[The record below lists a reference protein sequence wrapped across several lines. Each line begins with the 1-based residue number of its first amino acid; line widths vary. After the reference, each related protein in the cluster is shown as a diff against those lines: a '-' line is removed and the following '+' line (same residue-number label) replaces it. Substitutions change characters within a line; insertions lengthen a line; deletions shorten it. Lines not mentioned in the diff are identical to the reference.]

1 MRATGP
7 TGPAEAARAAGPAE
21 AARAAGPAAAAGR
34 TRPAGRP
41 LLARLLVLF
50 LLAGLVPL
58 LGAPGVA
65 RAASSCSGR
74 PAKTVGFSTGELRV
88 YKSRAHVCAVTVAKK
103 PGKRRT
109 MSVTLQARGG
119 RAVSDKGK
127 YTKMAGP
134 VTVNALNR
142 CVRATGAIGKKSAS
156 TGWIL
161 C

>member
-1 MRATGP
+1 MFD
-7 TGPAEAARAAGPAE
+7 RAAVP
-21 AARAAGPAAAAGR
+21 AGPKASGSR
-34 TRPAGRP
+34 KRLPP
-41 LLARLLVLF
+41 VRLLVLS

-58 LGAPGVA
+58 LGAPA
-65 RAASSCSGR
+65 TAQAATACTGR

-119 RAVSDKGK
+119 RAVSDKGS
-127 YTKMAGP
+127 YTKRAGP

-142 CVRATGAIGKKSAS
+142 CVRATGAIGGKTAS

>member
-1 MRATGP
+1 MRPTGSPGPAGRSGP
-7 TGPAEAARAAGPAE
+7 TGSPRAAGST
-21 AARAAGPAAAAGR
+21 G
-34 TRPAGRP
+34 PAGRP
-41 LLARLLVLF
+41 LLVRLLVLL

-65 RAASSCSGR
+65 RAASGCSGR
-74 PAKTVGFSTGELRV
+74 PAKTVEFSTGELRV
-88 YKSRAHVCAVTVAKK
+88 YKSRAQACAVTVAKK

-119 RAVSDKGK
+119 RAVTDKGS

-142 CVRATGAIGKKSAS
+142 CVRATGAIGRKSAS

>member
-1 MRATGP
+1 MGANVFDI
-7 TGPAEAARAAGPAE
+7 AAGPARRT
-21 AARAAGPAAAAGR
+21 AAKPADARPAAVRPAAAR
-34 TRPAGRP
+34 KRSMPV
-41 LLARLLVLF
+41 RLLVLP
-50 LLAGLVPL
+50 LMLGLVPL
-58 LGAPGVA
+58 LGAPGTA
-65 RAASSCSGR
+65 QAASVCTGR

-109 MSVTLQARGG
+109 MSVTLQPRGG
-119 RAVSDKGK
+119 RTVSDKGS

-142 CVRATGAIGKKSAS
+142 CVRATGGIGKKSVS

>member
-1 MRATGP
+1 MFEETAVP
-7 TGPAEAARAAGPAE
+7 AGPKAP
-21 AARAAGPAAAAGR
+21 ARR
-34 TRPAGRP
+34 RRPF
-41 LLARLLVLF
+41 LVRLLVLP

-58 LGAPGVA
+58 LGATA
-65 RAASSCSGR
+65 TAQAATACTGR

-109 MSVTLQARGG
+109 MSVTLQPRGG
-119 RAVSDKGK
+119 RTVSDKGS
-127 YTKMAGP
+127 YTRLAGP

-142 CVRATGAIGKKSAS
+142 CVRATGAIGKKSVS

>member
-1 MRATGP
+1 MRP
-7 TGPAEAARAAGPAE
+7 TGPAEAAGAAGPPAAAGPAG
-21 AARAAGPAAAAGR
+21 RIGPG
-34 TRPAGRP
+34 GRP

-65 RAASSCSGR
+65 RAASGCSGR
-74 PAKTVGFSTGELRV
+74 PAKTVEFSTGELRV